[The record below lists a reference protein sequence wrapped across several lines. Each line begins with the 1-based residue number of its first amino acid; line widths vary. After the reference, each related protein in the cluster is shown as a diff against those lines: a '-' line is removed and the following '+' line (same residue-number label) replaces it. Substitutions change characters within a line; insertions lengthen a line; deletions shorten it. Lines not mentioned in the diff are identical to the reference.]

1 MVGLIAGGV
10 RARGAE
16 VAALVEQFR
25 STTGVV
31 RRAAERKL
39 ALLLHEDMR
48 RAACCITRSGGRRA
62 AELAADAEPTV
73 WQNVVGH
80 FDPTAGRSLR
90 RFVYEAVR
98 RVAVDSFRR
107 ESAKRR
113 GGDAIVVAFKSGTVA
128 GSFPDPEA
136 QAIARDTLE
145 RALAALPELH
155 RSVVVRILSGEPQ
168 NQIAASLGRHPSQVT
183 RMVQSAVALFGAQT
197 P

>member
-10 RARGAE
+10 CARGTE
-16 VAALVEQFR
+16 VAALIEQ
-25 STTGVV
+25 V
-31 RRAAERKL
+31 RGGCRAAEREL
-39 ALLLHEDMR
+39 AVLLHRETR
-48 RAACCITRSGGRRA
+48 RAARSLTRSRGRRA
-62 AELAADAEPTV
+62 AELGADAEPTV

-80 FDPTAGRSLR
+80 FDPAAGRSLR

-107 ESAKRR
+107 EHAKRR
-113 GGDAIVVAFKSGTVA
+113 GGDAIIVAFESGTVA

-145 RALAALPELH
+145 RALASLPEPH
-155 RSVVVRILSGEPQ
+155 RSIVIRILGGEPQ
-168 NQIAASLGRHPSQVT
+168 NAIAASLGRHPSQVT
-183 RMVQSAVALFGAQT
+183 RMMQSVVVTLAGGTL